1 MLQLSVVVNILLPNE
16 SEVHFNI
23 SKSVKSEVIEMYR
36 LSWKESVFDS
46 QKCLN
51 YRFFK
56 QDLKLENYFNILP
69 EDLAKS
75 FCQFRSL
82 NIKMPIELGKY
93 VWTPRDGRIC
103 ELYFLDKIGD
113 AYHYLLEC
121 TYISD
126 STEGFICQ
134 GICLLDQILILS
146 GELCVQMIPRIYSK

>member
-1 MLQLSVVVNILLPNE
+1 MVVNILLSNQ

-46 QKCLN
+46 PKCLN
-51 YRFFK
+51 YRIFK

-69 EDLAKS
+69 DDLAKS
-75 FCQFRSL
+75 FCHFRSL
-82 NIKMPIELGKY
+82 NHKMTIEWGRF
-93 VWTPRDGRIC
+93 VGTSRDDRNC
-103 ELYFLDKIGD
+103 ELCSLDKIGD
-113 AYHYLLEC
+113 EYYYLLEC

-126 STEGFICQ
+126 SREGFICQ
-134 GICLLDQILILS
+134 GIYLLDQILILS